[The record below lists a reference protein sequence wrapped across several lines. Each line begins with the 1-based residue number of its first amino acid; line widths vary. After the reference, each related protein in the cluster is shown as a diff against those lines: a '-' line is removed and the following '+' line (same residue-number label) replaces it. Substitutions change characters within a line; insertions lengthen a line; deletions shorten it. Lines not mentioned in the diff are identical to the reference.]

1 MSAILIDIAREDETW
16 PDVEGL
22 VGRAVS
28 TAVAIGGLAHLPG
41 AELSIVLADDA
52 HIRSINAEWRGKDK
66 PTNVL
71 SFPAAPAGQIARSP
85 LLGDIILAKETIAR
99 EATEAGQQ
107 FEDHLTHLVIHGL
120 LHLFGYDHETE
131 AEAAAMEAL
140 ETRILATLGI
150 ADPYADAA

>member
-1 MSAILIDIAREDETW
+1 MSAIAIEITREDETW
-16 PDVEGL
+16 PDVGL
-22 VGRAVS
+22 LVERAVS
-28 TAVAIGGLAHLPG
+28 AAVETGRLSHLPG

-52 HIRSINAEWRGKDK
+52 QIRSINAEWRSKDK

-71 SFPAAPAGQIARSP
+71 SFPAAPAAQIARSP
-85 LLGDIILAKETIAR
+85 LLGDIILARETIAL
-99 EATEAGQQ
+99 EAAEGGQS
-107 FEDHLTHLVIHGL
+107 FEDHLSHLVIHGL

-131 AEAAAMEAL
+131 SEAVVMEAL